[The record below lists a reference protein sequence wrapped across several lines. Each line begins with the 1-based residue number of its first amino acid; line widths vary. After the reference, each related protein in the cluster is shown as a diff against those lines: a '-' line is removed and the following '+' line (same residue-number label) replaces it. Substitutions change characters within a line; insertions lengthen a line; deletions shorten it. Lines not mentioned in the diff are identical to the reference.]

1 MTSPLFRFRSRAQ
14 FFMAALLLV
23 SISPPSDTAIAD
35 ANGPIINFLH
45 FDGESALQVAIR
57 ATESNNPSDVLRVLD
72 AMSEAASAG
81 ILVEYPGLDAT
92 SAAAQVAE
100 LDLITSVLESTV
112 SSSSSSSTT
121 PAPRATPSGPAGVIL
136 GYPGADNLAWYINT
150 SVHKTD
156 CNLLSCWDTDRKTIR
171 IIIDPGSSASKYNVK
186 IDYPLN
192 QTGSIGGITTKVAS
206 FRNGYANG
214 SATAV
219 LSTGS
224 TERFIQQPLHLVGNN
239 FSFGISLTAPIAGK
253 YVTAQYK
260 TLIGTCANAT
270 PTTCRW

>member
-1 MTSPLFRFRSRAQ
+1 MFRRYRPVQVFTAAVLLIFSTLTSDA
-14 FFMAALLLV
+14 
-23 SISPPSDTAIAD
+23 AIAD
-35 ANGPIINFLH
+35 ENDPVITFFH
-45 FDGESALQVAIR
+45 FEGESALQIATR
-57 ATESNNPSDVLRVLD
+57 ATESNNPSDVLEVLE

-81 ILVEYPGLDAT
+81 AIVEYPGLDTT
-92 SAAAQVAE
+92 SAAAQVVE
-100 LDLITSVLESTV
+100 LDHITSVLNSNGTHV
-112 SSSSSSSTT
+112 GSSSTT
-121 PAPRATPSGPAGVIL
+121 PVLRATLSGPAGVIL
-136 GYPGADNLAWYINT
+136 GYAGADNLTWYLNT

-156 CNLLSCWDTDRKTIR
+156 CNLFSCWDTDRKTIR

-186 IDYPLN
+186 VDYPLN
-192 QTGSIGGITTKVAS
+192 QTGSIGSITTKIAS

-239 FSFGISLTAPIAGK
+239 FSFGISLTTPIAGK

-260 TLIGTCANAT
+260 TLIGTCANAS